1 MGKQLVPLP
10 WQPRAHCS
18 PVPSKACQTSSAR
31 CGNSPSIGKREH
43 LVTVGVM
50 RLDLTQHHL
59 CKGSCSAVGPSPSFT
74 QHVDIIRIPEEIPQ
88 VSTLVDFDATFSF
101 IDQTFVARH
110 NIPMVK
116 KSAPVL
122 VEVID
127 GRTIVSGAITHE
139 TTPLEPCIG
148 KHVEK
153 IVFNIISTLHHPVIL
168 GLSWLEVHNPI
179 IDWRSKTLTF
189 STQWC
194 TSQEP
199 QAQKNTLSSLAKN
212 PIVKNP
218 KSPVK
223 VSPIKSCDQ
232 EPLGGQNQTLSC
244 QESY

>member
-1 MGKQLVPLP
+1 
-10 WQPRAHCS
+10 
-18 PVPSKACQTSSAR
+18 
-31 CGNSPSIGKREH
+31 
-43 LVTVGVM
+43 
-50 RLDLTQHHL
+50 
-59 CKGSCSAVGPSPSFT
+59 
-74 QHVDIIRIPEEIPQ
+74 
-88 VSTLVDFDATFSF
+88 
-101 IDQTFVARH
+101 
-110 NIPMVK
+110 
-116 KSAPVL
+116 
-122 VEVID
+122 
-127 GRTIVSGAITHE
+127 
-139 TTPLEPCIG
+139 
-148 KHVEK
+148 
-153 IVFNIISTLHHPVIL
+153 
-168 GLSWLEVHNPI
+168 VHNPI